1 MEAVLCHEYG
11 HLRLERCA
19 PPKRASG
26 QVRLGLRA
34 ASVGFADTLK
44 VKGAYQVKT
53 PVPFIPGTEAAGIVL
68 EKDAD
73 FEGIDVGDRVLA
85 VMTHDCGA
93 WAQECVIDAQ
103 RVVKLPDGMSFE
115 EAACL
120 PSAYGTSYY
129 ALKQRAQLK
138 PGEVVVVLGAAG
150 GVGLAAVSIAKAM
163 GATVIAAASTGAKL
177 ELAQA
182 HGADYGVN
190 YRNESLKEAV
200 ARLTGGR
207 GADVVFDP
215 VGGELFED
223 AIRSVAFEGRVLIVG
238 FASGTI
244 PEARMNH
251 VLLKGYDL
259 RGVRYD
265 TWRDQNVEASKAN
278 LRDVLQWHAQGQLRV
293 AVTRRYA
300 LDQAQ
305 QALAELAE
313 GKALGKQVF
322 QIQP

>member
-1 MEAVLCHEYG
+1 
-11 HLRLERCA
+11 
-19 PPKRASG
+19 
-26 QVRLGLRA
+26 
-34 ASVGFADTLK
+34 
-44 VKGAYQVKT
+44 
-53 PVPFIPGTEAAGIVL
+53 
-68 EKDAD
+68 
-73 FEGIDVGDRVLA
+73 
-85 VMTHDCGA
+85 
-93 WAQECVIDAQ
+93 
-103 RVVKLPDGMSFE
+103 
-115 EAACL
+115 
-120 PSAYGTSYY
+120 
-129 ALKQRAQLK
+129 K

-259 RGVRYD
+259 RGV
-265 TWRDQNVEASKAN
+265 
-278 LRDVLQWHAQGQLRV
+278 
-293 AVTRRYA
+293 
-300 LDQAQ
+300 
-305 QALAELAE
+305 
-313 GKALGKQVF
+313 
-322 QIQP
+322 